1 MKQISKI
8 ITLCMVL
15 FVAGAFTLPAQLAP
29 MDAHAA
35 TKTKVTISKKK
46 ATVIKDMTL
55 QLKIKG
61 TKKKAKWSSSKKSVA
76 TVSKKGKV
84 TAKDTGKAT
93 ITAKIGKKKYKC
105 KVTVKDPTTTLS
117 ATSLTLTPGQHYIL
131 KVSSNGKSNNVFW
144 WTTHSSVASI
154 DGDGVVT
161 AKKEGTTTITA
172 TMNGASAYCE
182 VMVVGADGQDGSQAA
197 GYVWIPTKG
206 GEKYH
211 SVQTCSN
218 MDEPRQVRLEEAK
231 SLGFTQCSKC
241 W

>member
-8 ITLCMVL
+8 VTLCIAL
-15 FVAGAFTLPAQLAP
+15 FVAGTFTLPAQLAP
-29 MDAHAA
+29 IDAHAA
-35 TKTKVTISKKK
+35 AKTKVTISKKK
-46 ATVIKDMTL
+46 ATVIRDMTL
-55 QLKIKG
+55 QLKVKG

-84 TAKDTGKAT
+84 TAKKAGKAT
-93 ITAKIGKKKYKC
+93 ITAKIGKKKYRC
-105 KVTVKDPTTTLS
+105 KITVKNPTTTLDV
-117 ATSLTLTPGQHYIL
+117 TSLSLISGQHYIL

-154 DGDGVVT
+154 DGNGVVT
-161 AKKEGTTTITA
+161 AKKPGTSMISA
-172 TMNGASAYCE
+172 TMNGATAYCE
-182 VMVVGADGQDGSQAA
+182 VTVVGTDGQNGVSTME
-197 GYVWIPTKG
+197 YVWIPTKG

-211 SVQTCSN
+211 SSQTCSN
-218 MDEPRQVRLEEAK
+218 MDGPRQVRLEETK

>member
-15 FVAGAFTLPAQLAP
+15 FVAGAFTLPAQFAP

-35 TKTKVTISKKK
+35 AKTKVTISKKK

-55 QLKIKG
+55 QLKVKG
-61 TKKKAKWSSSKKSVA
+61 TKKKAKWSSGKKSVA

-84 TAKDTGKAT
+84 TAKKAGKAT
-93 ITAKIGKKKYKC
+93 ITAKVGKKKYKC
-105 KVTVKDPTTTLS
+105 KITVKNPTTTLN
-117 ATSLTLTPGQHYIL
+117 ATILTLTPGQKYIL
-131 KVSSNGKSNNVFW
+131 QVSSNGKSNQVAW

-182 VMVVGADGQDGSQAA
+182 VTVVGTEGQDGAQATE
-197 GYVWIPTKG
+197 YVWIPTKG

-211 SVQTCSN
+211 SSQTCSN
-218 MDEPRQVRLEEAK
+218 MDGPCQARLDEAK